1 MSRDGFQPLDRLL
14 GWALLAVGSGLVIIG
29 AAQVSGARYLAD
41 QLSFLASSGIG
52 GLTCLVL
59 GGTLLLRS
67 GLRDAWGKLDA
78 IEDALPSTS
87 AREIV
92 VDADPLTV
100 APVAAA
106 DVTVDLGST
115 GVTR

>member
-1 MSRDGFQPLDRLL
+1 MSSDGFQPLDRLL
-14 GWALLAVGSGLVIIG
+14 G

-78 IEDALPSTS
+78 IEDTLPST
-87 AREIV
+87 AAQEIV
-92 VDADPLTV
+92 VDAEPLTAAAV
-100 APVAAA
+100 AVA
-106 DVTVDLGST
+106 DVTVDVGST